1 MRNIEHQLVIIMPI
15 NLIYLVVSAMRKSME
30 TTTDDDTD
38 MAAYIQGLTA
48 SEISD
53 ETSIKV
59 SPPMSTASNTLIQLL
74 SYKRTTMR
82 RATQYKR
89 F

>member
-1 MRNIEHQLVIIMPI
+1 
-15 NLIYLVVSAMRKSME
+15 ME